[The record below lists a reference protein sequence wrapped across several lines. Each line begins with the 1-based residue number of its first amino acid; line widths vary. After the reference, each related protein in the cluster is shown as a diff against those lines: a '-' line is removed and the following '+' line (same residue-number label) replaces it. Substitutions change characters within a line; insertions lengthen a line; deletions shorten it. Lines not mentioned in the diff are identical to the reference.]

1 MPTVRDMI
9 SDALRDINAIGVGQT
24 PSAENMNESL
34 RKLNR
39 MIGGWAARR
48 WLVFHLVTLVKA
60 STGAQSYTIGPG
72 ADFACAIRPAR
83 IESAFARQNQPDLAV
98 DFPLKIIT
106 AREDY
111 NLISLKTLTS
121 FPDLLFYDTAW
132 PVGTLYFWPL
142 PTNQY
147 SLHITIRDVLGKFA
161 SLDDSINLPP
171 EYEEALHFNLALR
184 LAPGFGKEPRPDI
197 LLLAKSSLDAVKTS
211 SLQIPHLQM
220 PEELGN
226 RYRTY
231 NIYGDR

>member
-1 MPTVRDMI
+1 
-9 SDALRDINAIGVGQT
+9 
-24 PSAENMNESL
+24 
-34 RKLNR
+34 

-48 WLVFHLVTLVKA
+48 WLVFHLVTLSKN
-60 STGAQSYTIGPG
+60 STGAQSYTIGPA

-83 IESAFARQNQPDLAV
+83 VESAFARQIQPSLQV
-98 DFPLKIIT
+98 DFPLKIIS

-147 SLHITIRDVLGKFA
+147 SLHVTVRDVLGSFA
-161 SLDDSINLPP
+161 SLDTEIDLPP
-171 EYEEALHFNLALR
+171 EYAEALHYNLAVR
-184 LAPGFGKEPRPDI
+184 LGPGYGKDPRPDVVT
-197 LLLAKSSLDAVKTS
+197 LAKSSLDAVKTS
-211 SLQIPHLQM
+211 SLQIPRLQM
-220 PEELGN
+220 PEELST

-231 NIYGDR
+231 NVYGDR